1 MTIRLAVFCVAAPV
15 LSLSLLACSTGRQST
30 WEAKPTETAKAEG
43 GPDTFESFSTQADEA
58 WKKRDDKPSLEAALS
73 AWEKAS
79 ALKADDA
86 ATLAKL
92 SHGYYFLADAHL
104 RNADK
109 ELYLATFEKG
119 VSYGERALAAA
130 NPKFK
135 EHVVAGGKV
144 EDGMQYLTGAAVE
157 VEAAYW
163 YAASLGKWARAKG
176 FAVTLGN
183 KDRIRAVMTRVL
195 ELDTEATFGKQGFFH
210 GAVDRYFGSFYAVA
224 PGFAGGDMDKAK
236 AHFEKSLAKAP
247 YYPGTRVLYAD
258 TWATKKGD
266 RALFD
271 KLLAEVLAIPDEAP
285 EGADIGPE
293 IKVEKEKA
301 RELQAQAAERF

>member
-1 MTIRLAVFCVAAPV
+1 MTLRLFVAALV
-15 LSLSLLACSTGRQST
+15 SMTVLACSTGRQST
-30 WEAKPTETAKAEG
+30 WEVKPTENAKAEG
-43 GPDTFESFSTQADEA
+43 DTPEALATQGDEA
-58 WKKRDDKPSLEAALS
+58 WKKRDDKASCEAAIA
-73 AWEKAS
+73 AWEKAV
-79 ALKADDA
+79 ALKPDDA
-86 ATLAKL
+86 ATLGKL
-92 SHGYYFLADAHL
+92 AHGYYFLADAHL
-104 RNADK
+104 RNGDK
-109 ELYLATFEKG
+109 DAYLTTFEKG
-119 VSYGERALAAA
+119 VSRGEAALAAA

-144 EDGMQYLTGAAVE
+144 EEGMQHLTGTPVE

-183 KDRIRAVMTRVL
+183 KDRIRGVMTRVL

-224 PGFAGGDMDKAK
+224 PGFAGGDMEKAK
-236 AHFEKSLAKAP
+236 NHFEKSIEKAP

-271 KLLAEVLAIPDEAP
+271 KLLAEVIALPDQGP
-285 EGADIGPE
+285 EGTDIAPE

-301 RELQAQAAERF
+301 RELQAQASERF

>member
-1 MTIRLAVFCVAAPV
+1 MTLRSALLA
-15 LSLSLLACSTGRQST
+15 LSLCLLACSTGRQSK
-30 WEAKPTETAKAEG
+30 WEVKPTEAAKAEG
-43 GPDTFESFSTQADEA
+43 GADTFESLSTQGDEA
-58 WKKRDDKPSLEAALS
+58 WKKRDDKASLEAALA
-73 AWEKAS
+73 AWEKAT
-79 ALKADDA
+79 ALNPADA
-86 ATLAKL
+86 QTLAKL

-104 RNADK
+104 RKDK
-109 ELYLATFEKG
+109 EAYLLNFEKG

-144 EDGMQYLTGAAVE
+144 EDGMQFLTGTPVE

-183 KDRIRAVMTRVL
+183 KDRIRGVMTRVL

-224 PGFAGGDMDKAK
+224 PGFAGGDMDKSK
-236 AHFEKSLAKAP
+236 NHFEKSLEKAP

-271 KLLAEVLAIPDEAP
+271 KLLAEVLSTPDQGP
-285 EGADIGPE
+285 EGTDLAPE
-293 IKVEKEKA
+293 IKIEKEKA
-301 RELQAQAAERF
+301 RELQATANERF

>member
-1 MTIRLAVFCVAAPV
+1 MMTLRIALVA
-15 LSLSLLACSTGRQST
+15 LSLCFLGCSTGRQST
-30 WEAKPTETAKAEG
+30 WEVKPTDTVKAEG
-43 GPDTFESFSTQADEA
+43 GADTFESLSQQADEA
-58 WKKRDDKPSLEAALS
+58 WKKRDEKASVEAAIA
-73 AWEKAS
+73 AWEKAV
-79 ALKADDA
+79 ALNPGDA

-92 SHGYYFLADAHL
+92 SHGYYFLADGHL
-104 RNADK
+104 RADK
-109 ELYLATFEKG
+109 EAYLANFEKG

-144 EDGMQYLTGAAVE
+144 EDGMQFLTGTPVE

-176 FAVTLGN
+176 CAVTLGN

-195 ELDTEATFGKQGFFH
+195 ELDTETTFGKQGFFH

-224 PGFAGGDMDKAK
+224 PGFAGGDMEKSK
-236 AHFEKSLAKAP
+236 AHFEKSLEKAP
-247 YYPGTRVLYAD
+247 YYQGTRVLYAD

-271 KLLAEVLAIPDEAP
+271 KLLKEVIEAP
-285 EGADIGPE
+285 EQGPE
-293 IKVEKEKA
+293 GTDIAPELKIEKDKA
-301 RELQAQAAERF
+301 KELQAKADERF

>member
-1 MTIRLAVFCVAAPV
+1 MALRILAALMLMLV
-15 LSLSLLACSTGRQST
+15 ACSTGRQST
-30 WEAKPTETAKAEG
+30 WEVKPTEAAKAEG
-43 GPDTFESFSTQADEA
+43 DTFEALSAQGDEA
-58 WKKRDDKPSLEAALS
+58 WKKRDDKPSCEAAIA
-73 AWEKAS
+73 AWEKAV
-79 ALKADDA
+79 ALKPDDA

-92 SHGYYFLADAHL
+92 AHGYYFLSDAHL

-109 ELYLATFEKG
+109 ELYLSTFEKG
-119 VSYGERALAAA
+119 VGRGEAALAAA

-135 EHVVAGGKV
+135 EHVVGGGKV
-144 EDGMQYLTGAAVE
+144 EDGMQHLTGTPVE

-183 KDRIRAVMTRVL
+183 KDRIRGVMTRVL
-195 ELDTEATFGKQGFFH
+195 ELDTEASFGKQGFFH

-224 PGFAGGDMDKAK
+224 PGFAGGDMNKSK
-236 AHFEKSLAKAP
+236 AHFEKALEKAP

-258 TWATKKGD
+258 TWATKQGD
-266 RALFD
+266 RALYD
-271 KLLAEVLAIPDEAP
+271 KLLAEVLATPDQGP
-285 EGADIGPE
+285 DGTDIAPE

-301 RELQAQAAERF
+301 RELQAQAGERF

>member
-1 MTIRLAVFCVAAPV
+1 MPFRILAAV
-15 LSLSLLACSTGRQST
+15 LSLTLAVACSTGRQST
-30 WEAKPTETAKAEG
+30 WEVKPTETAKAEG
-43 GPDTFESFSTQADEA
+43 DTFESLSTQGDEA
-58 WKKRDDKPSLEAALS
+58 WKKRDDKASCEAAIA
-73 AWEKAS
+73 AWEKAVS
-79 ALKADDA
+79 LKPDDA
-86 ATLAKL
+86 ATLGKL
-92 SHGYYFLADAHL
+92 AHGYYFLADAHL
-104 RNADK
+104 RGDK
-109 ELYLATFEKG
+109 EAYLSTFEKG
-119 VSYGERALAAA
+119 VSRGEAALAAA

-135 EHVVAGGKV
+135 EHVLGGGKV
-144 EDGMQYLTGAAVE
+144 EDGMQYLTGTPVE

-183 KDRIRAVMTRVL
+183 KDRIRGVMTRVL

-224 PGFAGGDMDKAK
+224 PGFAGGDMEKSK
-236 AHFEKSLAKAP
+236 QHFEKSLEKAP

-271 KLLAEVLAIPDEAP
+271 KLLTEVLATPDQGP
-285 EGADIGPE
+285 EGTDIAPE

-301 RELQAQAAERF
+301 KELQAQASERF

>member
-1 MTIRLAVFCVAAPV
+1 MHFRSLAVA

-30 WEAKPTETAKAEG
+30 WEVKPTENAKAE
-43 GPDTFESFSTQADEA
+43 GPDTFESLAAQGDEA
-58 WKKRDDKPSLEAALS
+58 WKKRDDKASVEAAIA
-73 AWEKAS
+73 AWEKAV
-79 ALKADDA
+79 ALKPDDA

-104 RNADK
+104 RNGDK
-109 ELYLATFEKG
+109 ELYLGTFEKG
-119 VSYGERALAAA
+119 VGRGEAALAAA

-135 EHVVAGGKV
+135 EHVLAGGKV
-144 EDGMQYLTGAAVE
+144 EDGMPLLTGTAVE

-224 PGFAGGDMDKAK
+224 PGFAGGDMDKSK
-236 AHFEKSLAKAP
+236 AHFEKSLEKAP

-271 KLLAEVLAIPDEAP
+271 KLLGEVLAAP
-285 EGADIGPE
+285 EQGPEGTDLAPE

-301 RELQAQAAERF
+301 RELQAQAGERF

>member
-1 MTIRLAVFCVAAPV
+1 MTLRLFAVA
-15 LSLSLLACSTGRQST
+15 LSLTLAACSTGRQST
-30 WEAKPTETAKAEG
+30 WEVKPTENAKAEG
-43 GPDTFESFSTQADEA
+43 DTFESLSAQGDEA
-58 WKKRDDKPSLEAALS
+58 WKKRDDKASCEAAVS
-73 AWEKAS
+73 AWEKAL

-86 ATLAKL
+86 ATLGKL
-92 SHGYYFLADAHL
+92 AHGYYFLADAHL

-109 ELYLATFEKG
+109 EQYLSTFEKG
-119 VSYGERALAAA
+119 VSRGEAALAAA

-144 EDGMQYLTGAAVE
+144 EDGMQFLTGTPVE

-183 KDRIRAVMTRVL
+183 KDRIRGVMTRVL

-224 PGFAGGDMDKAK
+224 PGFAGGDMDKSK
-236 AHFEKSLAKAP
+236 AHFEKSLEKAP

-271 KLLAEVLAIPDEAP
+271 KLLADVLALPDQGP
-285 EGADIGPE
+285 DGTDIAPE

-301 RELQAQAAERF
+301 KELQAQAGERF